1 MLEATPITE
10 SNLRDEVRKC
20 FDDGWRLVTMTA
32 VDTGDAGFDILYH
45 FDKDMVIK
53 HYRLSIPKGT
63 VVPSITPIY
72 FTALLIENE
81 IQDQFGIKFT
91 DLVLDFKG
99 SLYLEEEV
107 RAMPFCKV
115 SVAQKQS

>member
-1 MLEATPITE
+1 MFETTPVTL

-20 FDDGWRLVTMTA
+20 FEEGWRLVTMTA

-53 HYRLSIPKGT
+53 HYRLSFPRDT
-63 VVPSITPIY
+63 VVASITPIY
-72 FTALLIENE
+72 FGAFLTENE
-81 IQDQFGIKFT
+81 IEDQFGIQFA
-91 DLVLDFKG
+91 DLALDFKG

-107 RAMPFCKV
+107 RTMPFCKI
-115 SVAQKQS
+115 SVVQKQS

>member
-1 MLEATPITE
+1 M
-10 SNLRDEVRKC
+10 NVV
-20 FDDGWRLVTMTA
+20 GGTA
-32 VDTGDAGFDILYH
+32 FLFGIVLLHKTAGTLSLQDILAKGSQYALTGSAILAP
-45 FDKDMVIK
+45 MVIK

-72 FTALLIENE
+72 FGALLVENE
-81 IQDQFGIKFT
+81 IEDQFGIQFA

-115 SVAQKQS
+115 STAQKQS